1 MKAYLLLFAI
11 ILSSVISQKSTLVFT
26 ADNFVNGIKI
36 NGKDLD
42 LKGVTNLNDWR
53 LLSTIKLDYPLREGD
68 IISFD
73 ISNGG
78 TFSWGNPANLL
89 ASITY
94 FNNVNEEKT
103 FLTNLNDW
111 TYNNGSPVSSYGSLD
126 FDSNYNNARIPGAL
140 HIYSLRLYDQQVI
153 IDGKIP
159 FENEKYNNMN
169 VLQTICTPGDYSVE
183 TIHENR
189 TKSTFVCNLVNKAG
203 KTIKQED
210 IYSFLIKRQ
219 IIVKVQDIN
228 HTVVKENYDIN
239 YTTVDTYFLFEIFLD
254 KAIRQYQSVKYD
266 VENQRIELIITKS

>member
-1 MKAYLLLFAI
+1 MKAYLLLIAI
-11 ILSSVISQKSTLVFT
+11 IATTVYSQKSTLVFT
-26 ADNFVNGIKI
+26 ADNIVNGIKI
-36 NGKDLD
+36 NGKDLN
-42 LKGVTNLNDWR
+42 LAGVANLNNWTQ
-53 LLSTIKLDYPLREGD
+53 LSTINLDYPLREGD
-68 IISFD
+68 TISFN
-73 ISNGG
+73 ISNSG
-78 TFSWGNPANLL
+78 TFTYGNPANLV

-94 FNNVNEEKT
+94 FTSSNEQKT
-103 FLTNLNDW
+103 LLTNLNDW
-111 TYNNGSPVSSYGSLD
+111 TYNGNPVSSYGPLD
-126 FDSNYNNARIPGAL
+126 FDTNYINARIPGAL
-140 HIYSLRLYDQQVI
+140 HIYSLRLYDQGVV

-189 TKSTFVCNLVNKAG
+189 TKSSFVCNLINKAG

-219 IIVKVQDIN
+219 IIVKIQDSN

-239 YTTVDTYFLFEIFLD
+239 YTTVDTYFLFEVFLD
-254 KAIRQYQSVKYD
+254 NPVKQYQSVKYD